1 MVDKTLIIRTA
12 TNIAQ
17 EISACAI
24 IIMSADLS
32 LNIDTSIP
40 VLMASPTA
48 MMMAG
53 PILEGDDLDNG
64 KGPAQ
69 RLQNLSNILY
79 RKASSGSEYII
90 DASAAA
96 FIKDLLEGDRVVGIV
111 SYEGTT
117 SIVIHDLKDNH
128 IVEELKVCSE
138 MIDLDILQSVLLIAI
153 ELGTYGREG
162 RSIGTAFIIGDTKEV
177 MKRSHQLVLNP
188 FSGHP
193 EKERNIRDTIRWE
206 TVKEFS
212 QLDGVFILDSEGFL
226 VAAGRYLDVDA
237 RDVET
242 VKGLGGRHAS
252 AAAITRETET
262 VAITVSESDGAI
274 RIYRD
279 GIQVLEIKPRSFEVY
294 LLT

>member
-1 MVDKTLIIRTA
+1 
-12 TNIAQ
+12 
-17 EISACAI
+17 
-24 IIMSADLS
+24 
-32 LNIDTSIP
+32 
-40 VLMASPTA
+40 MASPTA

-96 FIKDLLEGDRVVGIV
+96 FIKNLLEGDRVVGIV

-226 VAAGRYLDVDA
+226 IAAGRYLDVDA

-262 VAITVSESDGAI
+262 VAVTVSESDGAI

-279 GIQVLEIKPRSFEVY
+279 GIQILEINPRSFEVS

>member
-1 MVDKTLIIRTA
+1 MVDKTLIIQTA

-40 VLMASPTA
+40 VLMASPTT

-53 PILEGDDLDNG
+53 PILAGDDLDDG

-96 FIKDLLEGDRVVGIV
+96 FIKNLLEGDRVVGIV

-226 VAAGRYLDVDA
+226 IAAGRYLDVDA

-262 VAITVSESDGAI
+262 VAVTVSESDGAI

-279 GIQVLEIKPRSFEVY
+279 GIQILEINPRSFEVS